1 MLELGHNKCFPDTEL
16 NAWVETQQVVPD
28 IKRLMLMLGNN
39 KCFRDTE
46 VNACV

>member
-28 IKRLMLMLGNN
+28 
-39 KCFRDTE
+39 TE
-46 VNACV
+46 VNAYVGKQQMFSRY